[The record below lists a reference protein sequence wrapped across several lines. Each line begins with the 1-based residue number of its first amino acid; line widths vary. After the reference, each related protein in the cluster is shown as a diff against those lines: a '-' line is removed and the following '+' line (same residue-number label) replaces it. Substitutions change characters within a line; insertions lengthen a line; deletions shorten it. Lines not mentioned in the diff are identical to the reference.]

1 MKNFFIFILFV
12 SFMSC
17 NNSDISNQTYANE
30 TEKSIID
37 KMTCWNN
44 SESESI
50 MNQIIETDDKET
62 IDKLYE
68 KKFDSDEKANSK
80 GREALKNDTIFINLI
95 RNDSLL
101 NDLKNQRNQLA
112 IEIKSFIEKVPFFD
126 IYIKNISK
134 DIVEYNYHFVNEFGI
149 YELAPINTEDFQFTD
164 RTFYKNYSE
173 LLKEAYKIPENS
185 KVQDEHIIELNKL
198 LISLE
203 KIDKKL
209 WCVRYYFEEKEKSEK
224 EKLDKMRSQKV
235 DSLFQQ

>member
-1 MKNFFIFILFV
+1 MKNFLIFVLFV
-12 SFMSC
+12 SFVSC
-17 NNSDISNQTYANE
+17 NNSDVSNQTYANE
-30 TEKSIID
+30 IEKSIINR
-37 KMTCWNN
+37 MTCWKN

-50 MNQIIETDDKET
+50 MNQIIESNDKE
-62 IDKLYE
+62 IQDKLYE
-68 KKFDSDEKANSK
+68 KKFDLEEKIYQK
-80 GREALKNDTIFINLI
+80 GREALKNDTTFINLI

-101 NDLKNQRNQLA
+101 DDLKNQRIQLA
-112 IEIKSFIEKVPFFD
+112 TKIKSFSEKVTFFD
-126 IYIKNISK
+126 IYIKNIYK

-149 YELAPINTEDFQFTD
+149 YELAPINTEDFHFTD

-173 LLKEAYKIPENS
+173 LLKESYKIPENS
-185 KVQDEHIIELNKL
+185 KVKDEHIIELNKL

-209 WCVRYYFEEKEKSEK
+209 WCVKYYFEEKQKLEK